1 MHQGPDPG
9 LHVAGWQLVEIAVNL
24 ARLRLFD
31 LDLAS
36 FRRLA
41 TRKRLI
47 LFSRKAAILL

>member
-1 MHQGPDPG
+1 LPT
-9 LHVAGWQLVEIAVNL
+9 L